1 MLFHKNTEF
10 QEFYLLLRVLQNRI
24 AVAYFGIKSNL
35 RFFNVASASLPS
47 VK

>member
-24 AVAYFGIKSNL
+24 AVAYLALKASPL
-35 RFFNVASASLPS
+35 FNVASASLPP
-47 VK
+47 

>member
-24 AVAYFGIKSNL
+24 AVAYSLALKAP
-35 RFFNVASASLPS
+35 FNVASASLLS